1 MDMLA
6 DVLAWVQPGTTFV
19 GCSLGPPRHI
29 ARGHAYVKYV
39 KFVVN
44 AMLDVHSG
52 GPGDEGK

>member
-1 MDMLA
+1 MCSLGYE
-6 DVLAWVQPGTTFV
+6 PGTTFV

-29 ARGHAYVKYV
+29 ARGHAYVKCV